1 MATSAD
7 LAPTGRIGLMGI
19 SFSGGLAVVAAG
31 RPALRDRLSYVF
43 ALGGH
48 DDLPRVLTYLCTGI
62 EGEAGTVPWDEP
74 DLATVQPHD
83 YGVAVVLL
91 NAVDHLVPP
100 EQVTLLRDGVRRFLW
115 ASYLDTVDAPAAAR
129 EFAELWML
137 APRLPEPAATL
148 LDLVNNR
155 NLAQLGP
162 RLLPY
167 VASHVEAAAL
177 SPSRSPAP
185 TAPVYL
191 LHGRLDTVIPAAESV
206 YLAQRLRAQSVPV
219 RVLLTDLISHA
230 EADQPVRVLDVW
242 RLAHFWSDLLAR

>member
-1 MATSAD
+1 
-7 LAPTGRIGLMGI
+7 
-19 SFSGGLAVVAAG
+19 
-31 RPALRDRLSYVF
+31 
-43 ALGGH
+43 
-48 DDLPRVLTYLCTGI
+48 
-62 EGEAGTVPWDEP
+62 
-74 DLATVQPHD
+74 VQPHD

-91 NAVDHLVPP
+91 NVADHLVPP
-100 EQVTLLRDGVRRFLW
+100 EQVGLLRDAVRRFLW
-115 ASYLDTVDAPAAAR
+115 ASHLDTVDGRAAAS
-129 EFAELWML
+129 EFIALRML
-137 APRLPEPAATL
+137 ARRLPEPAATL

-155 NLAQLGP
+155 NVAQLGP

-185 TAPVYL
+185 TTPVYL
-191 LHGRLDTVIPAAESV
+191 LHGRHDTVIPAAESV

-219 RVLLTDLISHA
+219 RILLTDLISHA